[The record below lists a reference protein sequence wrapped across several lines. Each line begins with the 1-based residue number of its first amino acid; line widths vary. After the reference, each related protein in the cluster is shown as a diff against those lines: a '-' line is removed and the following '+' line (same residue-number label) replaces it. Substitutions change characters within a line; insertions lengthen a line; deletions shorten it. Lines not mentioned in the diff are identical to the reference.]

1 MAKIRAG
8 ILSKVQGKVAGVV
21 GATWKGKNYLRELV
35 KPANPNTPRQQ
46 LQRAKMST
54 AVKASRWFLGGVLD
68 VYTNPFLKDMSGY
81 NWFIKQNI
89 GEKVSQSTDI
99 KSLQLAFGTLAMPT
113 IEEGSEGGSENA
125 ASIAVELPSGLNP
138 NSNYVL
144 VAGTCKKDGSAGFY
158 SIVDFNSED
167 LQKTVTFPTG
177 VANITSGAFQGAFI
191 AEVEKEDNAITKVIR
206 CSNTFVI
213 DSMGY

>member
-89 GEKVSQSTDI
+89 GEKASQSADI
-99 KSLQLAFGTLAMPT
+99 KSLQLAFGTLPMPL
-113 IEEGSEGGSENA
+113 IEEGSEGGDES
-125 ASIAVELPSGLNP
+125 SSTVGVLLPSGLNP

-144 VAGTCKKDGSAGFY
+144 VVGSCKKDGSSGVY
-158 SIVDFNSED
+158 SIVDFTSAD
-167 LQKTVTFPTG
+167 IQKNVTLVTDIVNLTAG
-177 VANITSGAFQGAFI
+177 SFQGAFI
-191 AEVEKEDNAITKVIR
+191 AEVEKEDNAITKIIR

-213 DSMGY
+213 DNMGS